1 MSLQV
6 NFTTHG
12 KDLRVTYEDILNSS
26 SGNDWA
32 LFGYDKGTNDLKVLG
47 TGNGGLD
54 ELQEEFVDGKIQ
66 YAFARV
72 TDPNSSLNK
81 FVLIGWCGDG
91 VPESKKGLFNTHLA
105 DVARFL
111 KGYHLQINARSEAD
125 VTPQQIMKRIDEA
138 SASKYSFHKETSKG
152 RDLISPLQ
160 SAYKKTEVPDIA
172 AMQRTA
178 PKPEPTPKYSVGA
191 SSKPVMPAS
200 STPVSARWNPAGIS
214 SSSTSSTTTNT
225 ATTSTSSYSSSSTP
239 TKPFTPPTPSS
250 TTTTSTPSWRSGG
263 GSSYVPPS
271 AAGFNRVAPPS
282 SLSSYAVER
291 NEPTMNKAA
300 QMRLEREQR
309 EREERARIEQEI
321 KDREARENAADQSA
335 AASRVAEER
344 RLQEEME
351 RKKAKQEEEERLR
364 RQRQE
369 DEQQEKARQA
379 KEKEEAE
386 MGARAAREAAKAREQ
401 GEIEAARAR
410 ARKEEEAREAE
421 AAAAAAAVTAAA
433 ASAAAVD
440 AARKR
445 AEEEEEEERRRH
457 RELQE
462 AEEAEARRRAAE
474 EEAAAAA
481 AAAAAEEE
489 ARRRHQEEEDES
501 ERRLQED
508 MHAAAAKSV
517 NAGADALI
525 ASSEHP
531 ERATG
536 PQSKSAV
543 VLYSYEAAEANEMSL
558 LEGEI
563 LFNVSELD
571 VGWWSGES
579 EDGARSGLFPANYV
593 ELIEHA
599 HQDHYDDGAAAAA
612 AAAEAEA
619 AEATAAAHEEASYH
633 AAGAGAGASHA
644 SDKPSAVAL
653 YDYAAG
659 EPNEISFVEG
669 ETILEIEQVTDDW
682 WQGVNHKGETGLFP
696 ANYVELH
703 Q

>member
-47 TGNGGLD
+47 TGNGGLE

-72 TDPNSSLNK
+72 TDPNSNLNK

-91 VPESKKGLFNTHLA
+91 VPESKKGLFNTHLS

-138 SASKYSFHKETSKG
+138 SASKYSYHKETTKG
-152 RDLISPLQ
+152 RDLITPLQ
-160 SAYKKTEVPDIA
+160 SAYKKTEIPDIA
-172 AMQRTA
+172 AMQRAA
-178 PKPEPTPKYSVGA
+178 PKPEPAPKYSVG
-191 SSKPVMPAS
+191 SSKPDIPSS
-200 STPVSARWNPAGIS
+200 STPVSARWNPAGASSTSTS
-214 SSSTSSTTTNT
+214 SSSTSTF
-225 ATTSTSSYSSSSTP
+225 SSSTP
-239 TKPFTPPTPSS
+239 VKPVTPPKSS
-250 TTTTSTPSWRSGG
+250 TTASWRTGG
-263 GSSYVPPS
+263 GSSYVPPTS
-271 AAGFNRVAPPS
+271 GSFNRVAPPA
-282 SLSSYAVER
+282 SLSSYTVER

-321 KDREARENAADQSA
+321 KDREARERAADQSA
-335 AASRVAEER
+335 SASRVAEER
-344 RLQEEME
+344 RLQEEQE
-351 RKKAKQEEEERLR
+351 RKKAREEEEARERKLKA
-364 RQRQE
+364 E
-369 DEQQEKARQA
+369 EEARQA
-379 KEKEEAE
+379 RARDEQERQARERREAEEAE
-386 MGARAAREAAKAREQ
+386 MSARAAREAAKAREQ

-410 ARKEEEAREAE
+410 ARKEEEAREA
-421 AAAAAAAVTAAA
+421 AAAAATAAA
-433 ASAAAVD
+433 ESEAT

-445 AEEEEEEERRRH
+445 AEEEAEEARRRQ
-457 RELQE
+457 RQQQE

-474 EEAAAAA
+474 AEASARKQAEEEAAAAT

-489 ARRRHQEEEDES
+489 EAHRRYQEEQ
-501 ERRLQED
+501 ERHLQED
-508 MHAAAAKSV
+508 MHAAAARSV

-531 ERATG
+531 ERAAG
-536 PQSKSAV
+536 PQTKTAV

-558 LEGEI
+558 VEGEI
-563 LFNVSELD
+563 LYNVSELD

-599 HQDHYDDGAAAAA
+599 HPDYHEGA
-612 AAAEAEA
+612 AAAEA
-619 AEATAAAHEEASYH
+619 AAAHEEANHS
-633 AAGAGAGASHA
+633 AAAAVATATPAGGGGGHA
-644 SDKPSAVAL
+644 SDKPTAVAL
-653 YDYAAG
+653 YDYVAG

-669 ETILEIEQVTDDW
+669 ETIVDIEQVTDDW
-682 WQGVNHKGETGLFP
+682 WQGVNHKGESGLFP